1 MIQINQNQKII
12 FLIVTVLLKKQII
25 ILKSLKQKVKFL
37 ILVIQQQKTAL
48 NTAENEIP
56 DVSNLVKKTDYS
68 TKVTEIENKLN
79 NLNHDK
85 YTDTPEFN
93 KLAANVFNARL
104 VQGNLVTKT
113 DFDDKLLNLN
123 MN

>member
-1 MIQINQNQKII
+1 M
-12 FLIVTVLLKKQII
+12 LLT
-25 ILKSLKQKVKFL
+25 LL
-37 ILVIQQQKTAL
+37 
-48 NTAENEIP
+48 
-56 DVSNLVKKTDYS
+56 KKTDYS

-93 KLAANVFNARL
+93 KLATNVFNARL